1 MFGDYSLIWCK
12 GIENGVA
19 DWLSRAPLLD
29 GYCPDDGEMEKEKY
43 KFDDEGNL
51 IFNETEQ
58 DEVKEVSAAQV
69 KRTRKCRRSG
79 RYEVMNADRRAKR
92 RKGKLTMYSVC
103 AGIGSCMQAVETLGL
118 PVEPIGCCENDP
130 EVAAELAVAYPHV
143 PNHGDMRTVIAA
155 MESGELELRPDIVV
169 FTVPCQ
175 ARSRARLLTE

>member
-1 MFGDYSLIWCK
+1 VQGYRKWRI
-12 GIENGVA
+12 A

-79 RYEVMNADRRAKR
+79 RYEVMNADRSVKD
-92 RKGKLTMYSVC
+92 LTHFS
-103 AGIGSCMQAVETLGL
+103 S
-118 PVEPIGCCENDP
+118 
-130 EVAAELAVAYPHV
+130 V
-143 PNHGDMRTVIAA
+143 PNALKLIAKK
-155 MESGELELRPDIVV
+155 LEYYPVAE
-169 FTVPCQ
+169 T
-175 ARSRARLLTE
+175 RLSACLLILLYS